1 MSDYPLGN
9 RDRGRVRP
17 SSSTRL
23 VGAMFVGVVAGAI
36 AAFVVPWQAA
46 PLIGW
51 GVGSV
56 LWLGPIW
63 VKILRLDAVGTSEHA
78 TSEDPT
84 RALSDFVL
92 LAASIASLVAI
103 ALVTIKAAHAH
114 GGTKTLLVWVAIG
127 SVVVSWAVVHTVF
140 TLRYA
145 ALYYTGPDGGID
157 FNEDDKPSYHDFA
170 YVAFTIGMTYQV
182 SDTDLTTKEVRHTA
196 LRHAMLSYLLGTV
209 IIAAT
214 INLVAGLV
222 K

>member
-1 MSDYPLGN
+1 MSDYPPGPPK
-9 RDRGRVRP
+9 RVRRQL
-17 SSSTRL
+17 SASTRL
-23 VGAMFVGVVAGAI
+23 IVAFSFGALAGAI
-36 AAFVVPWQAA
+36 ASFAVPWQAA

-51 GVGSV
+51 GVASV
-56 LWLGPIW
+56 LWFGPTW
-63 VKILRLDAVGTSEHA
+63 VKILRFDAVETSEQA
-78 TSEDPT
+78 TLEDPT
-84 RALSDFVL
+84 RALADFVL

-103 ALVTIKAAHAH
+103 ALVTVKAARAH
-114 GGTKTLLVWVAIG
+114 GGAKALLVTVAIG
-127 SVVVSWAVVHTVF
+127 SVVASWAVVHTVF

-145 ALYYTGPDGGID
+145 ALYYTGVDGGID

-170 YVAFTIGMTYQV
+170 YLAFTIGMTYQV